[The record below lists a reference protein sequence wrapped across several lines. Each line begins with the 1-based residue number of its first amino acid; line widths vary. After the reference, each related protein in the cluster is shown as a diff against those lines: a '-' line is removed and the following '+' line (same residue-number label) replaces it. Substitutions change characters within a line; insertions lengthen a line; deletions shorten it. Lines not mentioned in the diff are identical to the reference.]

1 MPRSSVLLALLL
13 LASCASASPT
23 LYTLDSRPGV
33 IRTGGPRLVVVRSFG
48 VPRYLERQEIVHSAG
63 SDLLVASDND
73 WWGEP
78 LGVML
83 RRVMVDDVAR
93 RLPNSDVL
101 AGGGSIASRPDAEV
115 QIDLQ
120 RFERDGAG
128 QVALVGHVAIDTSGQ
143 PRSIDR
149 LRISVPVA
157 GGTTRD
163 QVGAMSTALAQA
175 ADIVASRLAQQSGQ
189 P

>member
-1 MPRSSVLLALLL
+1 MPKSPVLLVLL

-33 IRTGGPRLVVVRSFG
+33 TRTGGPRLVVVRSFG
-48 VPRYLERQEIVHSAG
+48 VPRYLERQEVVHSAG
-63 SDLLVASDND
+63 PGLLVASDND

-83 RRVMVDDVAR
+83 RRVMVDDVAQ

-101 AGGGSIASRPDAEV
+101 AGGGSIASHPDAEV

-120 RFERDGAG
+120 RFERDGTE
-128 QVALVGHVAIDTSGQ
+128 QVTLVGYVAIDIGSQ

-149 LRISVPVA
+149 LRISVPVTGA
-157 GGTTRD
+157 TTRD

-175 ADIVASRLAQQSGQ
+175 ADIVASRLAQQNGQ